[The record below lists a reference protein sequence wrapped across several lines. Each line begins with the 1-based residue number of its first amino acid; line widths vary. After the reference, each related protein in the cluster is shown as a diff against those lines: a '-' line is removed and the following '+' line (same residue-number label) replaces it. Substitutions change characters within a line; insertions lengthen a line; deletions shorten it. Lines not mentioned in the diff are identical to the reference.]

1 MKPLSRAEFL
11 RLVGAASAGAAVFG
25 LRGALRP
32 GEADA
37 AADPGPLTGEEAL
50 AVIGASSAPY
60 LTVAHSKNAAAM
72 TRKVIEGLGGMSRFV
87 KPGQAVVIKPN
98 ICTARAPQYAATT
111 NPTVVA
117 TLVALCHEA
126 KAKSVHVMDYP
137 INSSAASAYQT
148 SGIGPAVKKAGGS
161 MISMSPAGWTTCSI
175 PKGKWLHSWTFYK
188 EAVKADVLIN
198 VPIVKQHG
206 DSVLTIGGKNL
217 MGLIES
223 RGTLHSNLSQG
234 IADIASLL
242 KPDLTVVDAVR
253 ILVSNGPTGGSLK
266 DVRVKNTVLASHDCV
281 AADAYAATRVYGLTS
296 ASKVPY
302 IPAMAKMKL
311 GTKDLSKVKI
321 VVYNV

>member
-11 RLVGAASAGAAVFG
+11 RLVGVASAGAAVFG

-37 AADPGPLTGEEAL
+37 DLDAGPVTGDEAL
-50 AVIGASSAPY
+50 AVLGSSSAPY
-60 LTVAHSKNAAAM
+60 LTVAHGKNAAAI
-72 TRKVIEGLGGMSRFV
+72 TRKAIDGLGGMSHFV
-87 KPGQAVVIKPN
+87 KPGQTVVIKPN

-111 NPTVVA
+111 DPTVVA
-117 TLVALCHEA
+117 TLVALCLEA

-148 SGIGPAVKKAGGS
+148 SAIGPAVKKAGGM
-161 MISMSPAGWTTCSI
+161 MITMSPTDWTTYAI
-175 PKGKWLHSWTFYK
+175 PKGKWLHSWKFYK
-188 EAVKADVLIN
+188 EAIKADVLIN

-223 RGTLHSNLSQG
+223 RGMLHQNLSQG

-266 DVRVKNTVLASHDCV
+266 DVRVKDTVLASHDCV
-281 AADAYAATRVYGLTS
+281 AADAYAATKVYGLKS
-296 ASKVPY
+296 PSKVPY
-302 IPAMAKMKL
+302 IPSMAKMKL
-311 GTKDLSKVKI
+311 GTMDLSKVKI
-321 VVYNV
+321 VVYSV